1 MSFSFIIRET
11 YTGIKNNL
19 RMAFTSVL
27 IMSFSLFFFIFFVI
41 LTLNSF
47 NVIYERSSK
56 LMFEVYHTENLDD
69 KSLNFLA
76 DILKSLRGVYKV
88 EYIDSRKGR
97 EFFLNEYPEYKELL
111 TLFNEDIFPPKFTL
125 HLKPYLL
132 LRGEIM
138 ELKSFILRLPF
149 VKEVYF
155 GEEYIL
161 KIFKILLFLIFID
174 IFFFF
179 FLLFLLTITI
189 LQTLRLTIRS
199 RLNLIE
205 LLYLVGS
212 DEEYIRS
219 PFALEGSLYG
229 LSGSIIAVILSLL
242 FFSFLKK
249 FFGISF
255 NFVFTVLISMVAF
268 GTFLGFLSSQIALS
282 DIKKI

>member
-1 MSFSFIIRET
+1 
-11 YTGIKNNL
+11 
-19 RMAFTSVL
+19 
-27 IMSFSLFFFIFFVI
+27 
-41 LTLNSF
+41 
-47 NVIYERSSK
+47 
-56 LMFEVYHTENLDD
+56 MFEVYHSENLDE
-69 KSLNFLA
+69 KSLIFLG
-76 DILKSLRGVYKV
+76 DILKSLRGVYRV
-88 EYIDSRKGR
+88 EYIDSKRAK
-97 EFFLNEYPEYKELL
+97 EFFLMDYPEYKELL
-111 TLFNEDIFPPKFTL
+111 TLFNENVFPPKFTL
-125 HLKPYLL
+125 YLKPYLL

-161 KIFKILLFLIFID
+161 KIFRILLFLIFID

-179 FLLFLLTITI
+179 FLLFLLSLTI

-205 LLYLVGS
+205 LLFLVGS

-229 LSGSIIAVILSLL
+229 ISGSIVAAILSLL
-242 FFSFLKK
+242 FLSFLKK

-255 NFVFTVLISMVAF
+255 NYIFHVLVSTIAF
-268 GTFLGFLSSQIALS
+268 GTLLGFLSSQIALS